1 MTRFLSKI
9 YEKFIADWILKYVG
23 DQLDPLQFGGT
34 KGNSITHYMIHLLN
48 FILSNLD
55 SSSSTGILAAVIDF
69 SKAFNRLC
77 HSRIITIMNDLGLP
91 GWLLKLIA
99 SYLSKRVMIVRF
111 KGSESKEE
119 NMPGGSPQGTI
130 LGVVIFIL
138 QMILMRSISLNP
150 NENFLT
156 FPGEKSPSTSCKFI
170 DDLTSAVSFKI
181 KDLEHSDD
189 ITKPLVYHS
198 RTEHILPSLKNILV
212 PELERIVNFTET
224 NKMNLNTKNTSSI
237 MHHR

>member
-1 MTRFLSKI
+1 
-9 YEKFIADWILKYVG
+9 
-23 DQLDPLQFGGT
+23 
-34 KGNSITHYMIHLLN
+34 
-48 FILSNLD
+48 
-55 SSSSTGILAAVIDF
+55 
-69 SKAFNRLC
+69 
-77 HSRIITIMNDLGLP
+77 MNDLGLP

-138 QMILMRSISLNP
+138 QMILMRSISLDP
-150 NENFLT
+150 NENLLT

-224 NKMNLNTKNTSSI
+224 NKMKLNTKKTSII
-237 MHHR
+237 MFNRSKTKDFQPEFYINDELLNVVESVKLVGVMLSSDLKWDRNVHYMCQKAQKRLWMLRRIKDLGGSKQDLLCV